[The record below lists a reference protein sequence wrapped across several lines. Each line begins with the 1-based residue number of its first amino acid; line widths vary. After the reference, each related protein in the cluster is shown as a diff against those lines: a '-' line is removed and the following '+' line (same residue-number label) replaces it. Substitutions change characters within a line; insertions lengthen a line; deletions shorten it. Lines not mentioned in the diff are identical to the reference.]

1 MHATNNAA
9 RRDVSASK
17 VAELFRSLV
26 RELTITMT
34 YSASSGGRGEHVTGD
49 QFRQEAPQIGPG
61 GLPLERRGDLFIV
74 GLKPEQ
80 AVLEGAS
87 VTASLGVRTLRCTIE
102 K

>member
-1 MHATNNAA
+1 MGAATAERQAA
-9 RRDVSASK
+9 LANC
-17 VAELFRSLV
+17 RSGS
-26 RELTITMT
+26 RP
-34 YSASSGGRGEHVTGD
+34 GGEHVTGD

-61 GLPLERRGDLFIV
+61 ELPLERRGDLFIV